1 MKSATR
7 VCGLRDCQQCG
18 CEDATVRKVIYPV
31 SNRPTQFFVECDGCG
46 FESDNRGTP
55 EEAIESW
62 NGDEDDDE

>member
-31 SNRPTQFFVECDGCG
+31 SKRPTRFFVECDNCG
-46 FESDNRGTP
+46 LEGDNQDTP
-55 EEAIESW
+55 ELAVEKW
-62 NGDEDDDE
+62 NGEDEDE